1 MLGELSSE
9 ERQMLEEENAHLYKE
24 LMSNQEEVRQITRQV
39 SGEGRMSELK
49 IVVRTLFCQNII

>member
-49 IVVRTLFCQNII
+49 IVVRTLFC